1 MQTINIWHKHHIHWR
16 KIILAVFVFFPAF
29 VFSQRNVMENDL
41 KFARKPYHFGIH
53 LAAGLG
59 DFKIKQNELFASS
72 DSILSIKSKYG
83 MSFEIG
89 ALMSFHINKYVEL
102 RTIPSFV
109 FAQKQI
115 VYDYADLTTK
125 ELKPALSQIYFDLP
139 LEIKVKSEPLKDI
152 KLYLIAGL
160 KYGYDIGGNF
170 KDRKKPGIPKQLAH
184 DFGVNYGAGIEIHFP
199 LFILSPEFR
208 MYNSVINIHK
218 QDNTIPESRFI
229 KGLYNRSYTFSLNFE
244 G

>member
-16 KIILAVFVFFPAF
+16 KIILSVFILFPSI
-29 VFSQRNVMENDL
+29 VFSQRNVMENDM
-41 KFARKPYHFGIH
+41 KFSRKRYHFGIH
-53 LAAGLG
+53 LAMGLG
-59 DFKIKQNELFASS
+59 DFKVKQNEAFALS

-83 MSFEIG
+83 VGFEIG
-89 ALMSFHINKYVEL
+89 ALMSYHINKYLEIRSV
-102 RTIPSFV
+102 PSFLFSDKNLSYEFGDGTV
-109 FAQKQI
+109 
-115 VYDYADLTTK
+115 
-125 ELKPALSQIYFDLP
+125 KPKKIPQIYFDLP
-139 LEIKVKSEPLKDI
+139 IELKIKSEPLKDI

-170 KDRKKPGIPKQLAH
+170 KDRKRLDMPKQSAH

-208 MYNSVINIHK
+208 VFNSVLNIHK
-218 QDNTIPESRFI
+218 QDNALPYSKYI
-229 KGLYNRSYTFSLNFE
+229 KGLYNRTFTFSLNFE